1 VTDGNE
7 AFVRITLE
15 GARFAGGR
23 LPIDAMTEVVAY
35 QQVLRDAARIEWE
48 RENPD
53 EDAPTGLTDGLQL
66 VLKDIVPGSAI
77 LELERVGSIR
87 EDQASNA
94 EELPDF
100 TAFYER
106 GIAELEREL
115 TLVTD
120 PGTPVL
126 DLPLLASPA
135 FLNLASSLE
144 AGESVR
150 AESIAKSSDQAVIL
164 VPSLT
169 EATHR
174 EVVAVRGIEYRKAIE
189 KNRVRRRTKTE
200 SLAGKLISLNAQ
212 KRTFTFDSLHYGEV
226 NGRYKSEAITDDL
239 KAVLQSSALAPVVRL
254 DGTFRFLEDQLKFI
268 LGVSSVELLEIDG
281 KSWSR
286 RFVELAQ
293 LTPDWSGEGGGA
305 EIISFPAL
313 DAARQ
318 ILIRADERGLALPG
332 IFPMEDGGVQLEWSS
347 ARTVFSVEIDRD
359 VRFTFFELRSPASES
374 VHIES
379 ENLPVILENVERL
392 LSGS

>member
-1 VTDGNE
+1 
-7 AFVRITLE
+7 
-15 GARFAGGR
+15 
-23 LPIDAMTEVVAY
+23 
-35 QQVLRDAARIEWE
+35 
-48 RENPD
+48 
-53 EDAPTGLTDGLQL
+53 
-66 VLKDIVPGSAI
+66 
-77 LELERVGSIR
+77 
-87 EDQASNA
+87 
-94 EELPDF
+94 
-100 TAFYER
+100 
-106 GIAELEREL
+106 
-115 TLVTD
+115 
-120 PGTPVL
+120 
-126 DLPLLASPA
+126 
-135 FLNLASSLE
+135 
-144 AGESVR
+144 
-150 AESIAKSSDQAVIL
+150 
-164 VPSLT
+164 
-169 EATHR
+169 
-174 EVVAVRGIEYRKAIE
+174 
-189 KNRVRRRTKTE
+189 
-200 SLAGKLISLNAQ
+200 
-212 KRTFTFDSLHYGEV
+212 
-226 NGRYKSEAITDDL
+226 
-239 KAVLQSSALAPVVRL
+239 L